1 METLEQRKRRLFGKQ
16 YLNDYLSVLNK
27 LSLIKIEN
35 KDLLSIVE
43 TDKIIDK
50 ASSLLLSNSLKIEF
64 SNKDELKKEILNIF
78 NYQDRVYL
86 FTSLSKDCGTVDI
99 NLLNEFNFNFNYN
112 DDISGIIILI
122 STLRKKKI
130 LLDFYEEDEKKYI
143 EIEFYSIQN
152 GME

>member
-43 TDKIIDK
+43 TDMIIDK
-50 ASSLLLSNSLKIEF
+50 ASSLLLSNSLKIDFLNKYEF
-64 SNKDELKKEILNIF
+64 KKKILNIF

-86 FTSLSKDCGTVDI
+86 FTSLSKDCGTVEI
-99 NLLNEFNFNFNYN
+99 NMLNEFNFNFNYN
-112 DDISGIIILI
+112 DDTSGIIILI
-122 STLRKKKI
+122 STSGEKKI
-130 LLDFYEEDEKKYI
+130 ILDFYEEAKKKYI
-143 EIEFYSIQN
+143 EIEFYSIHN
-152 GME
+152 

>member
-43 TDKIIDK
+43 TDMIIDK
-50 ASSLLLSNSLKIEF
+50 ASSLLLSNSLKIDFLNKYEF
-64 SNKDELKKEILNIF
+64 KKKILNIF

-86 FTSLSKDCGTVDI
+86 FTSLSEDCGTVDI

-122 STLRKKKI
+122 STLREKKI

>member
-50 ASSLLLSNSLKIEF
+50 ASSLLLSYSIKIEF
-64 SNKDELKKEILNIF
+64 SNKVELKKEILNIF

-86 FTSLSKDCGTVDI
+86 FTSLSEDCGTVDI

-122 STLRKKKI
+122 STLREKKI

>member
-35 KDLLSIVE
+35 KNLLSIVE
-43 TDKIIDK
+43 TDMIIEK
-50 ASSLLLSNSLKIEF
+50 ASSLLLSNSLKINF
-64 SNKDELKKEILNIF
+64 LNKDELKKEILNIF

-99 NLLNEFNFNFNYN
+99 NMLNEFNFNFNYY
-112 DDISGIIILI
+112 DDTSGILILI
-122 STLRKKKI
+122 STSGDKKI
-130 LLDFYEEDEKKYI
+130 ILDFYEEDKKKYL
-143 EIEFYSIQN
+143 EIEFYSIHN
-152 GME
+152 

>member
-50 ASSLLLSNSLKIEF
+50 ASSLLLNNSLKIEF

-86 FTSLSKDCGTVDI
+86 FTSLSEDCGTVDI

-122 STLRKKKI
+122 STLREKKI